1 MSSKKAHTNAADP
14 RQVWI
19 AEKLEERRLSRWVSS
34 LGAVMGDPNGRAFV
48 WAVIR
53 RAGVYESPFDPHGS
67 VQSHKI
73 GRGDMGREIL
83 AEVLRHYPAE
93 YLLMEKEAREVEA
106 LERAQIEASRTR
118 RGDSTEAEE

>member
-1 MSSKKAHTNAADP
+1 MSSRAKTNAADP
-14 RQVWI
+14 RQVWL
-19 AEKLEERRLSRWVSS
+19 AEKLEERRLARWVGS

-83 AEVLRHYPAE
+83 AEVLKHYPGE
-93 YLLMEKEAREVEA
+93 YLLMEKEARDLEA
-106 LERAQIEASRTR
+106 LERAQIEASRTK
-118 RGDSTEAEE
+118 RGGDNEAEE